1 MHLFVHYA
9 LIIITVYINVTN
21 PTIIEL
27 KRLTEN
33 PASIDLNASL
43 ERIFLFSGHNAD
55 IPEIHIPILDILANP
70 ARDTDKI
77 NPVL

>member
-1 MHLFVHYA
+1 MYY
-9 LIIITVYINVTN
+9 YINVTI
-21 PTIIEL
+21 PTIIAL
-27 KRLTEN
+27 TRLTQN

-55 IPEIHIPILDILANP
+55 IPEIQTPMLEIFAKPANETE
-70 ARDTDKI
+70 RI